1 MRRISNLDSDTVYY
15 QRVNDVYAF
24 VLAGGKSTR
33 MGQDKAFLRLGG
45 ETLLERAQKL
55 AKSVTENVRIVGDPA
70 KFSVYGVVVP
80 DMYPD
85 RGPLGGIHAALVQTR
100 TEFNLIMAVDTPF
113 IEARFL
119 DFIVSQARGGGAVV
133 TVPRTGG
140 YLHPLCG
147 IYRREFAAVSE
158 KALIREQNKID
169 RLFAGVQTRV
179 IEEEEMAG
187 MGFGAEMLRN
197 VNTPDDWTDVQAWFK
212 QYEKTD
218 ELYSKNERTQ

>member
-1 MRRISNLDSDTVYY
+1 
-15 QRVNDVYAF
+15 
-24 VLAGGKSTR
+24 

-45 ETLLERAQKL
+45 ETLLERTEKL
-55 AKSVTENVRIVGDPA
+55 AKSVSEEVRIVGDPA
-70 KFSVYGVVVP
+70 KFGIYGVVVP

-113 IEARFL
+113 IESRFL
-119 DFIVSQARGGGAVV
+119 DFIISAARSSKAVV
-133 TVPRTGG
+133 MVPRTGG

-169 RLFAGVQTRV
+169 TLFASVQTKV
-179 IEEEEMAG
+179 IEEEEMAD
-187 MGFGAEMLRN
+187 MGFSAEMFRN
-197 VNTPDDWTDVQAWFK
+197 VNTPDDWTDVQACFK
-212 QYEKTD
+212 QHEKTH
-218 ELYSKNERTQ
+218 ELYLKNERTQ